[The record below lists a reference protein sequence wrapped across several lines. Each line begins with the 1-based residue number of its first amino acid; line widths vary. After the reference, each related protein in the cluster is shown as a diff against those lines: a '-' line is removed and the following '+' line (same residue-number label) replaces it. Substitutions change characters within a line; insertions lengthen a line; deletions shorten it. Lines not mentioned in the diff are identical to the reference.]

1 MPAEKTTIDRG
12 GTTPGPGGGH
22 AALARADRLYG
33 RLLWILPAALRREY
47 GAAMRQTFAD
57 LCAARVDAWG
67 RGLAP
72 VLAHGVVDLVGGA
85 AQEWAATLFARD
97 RWHRRTAAAMCV
109 LAGLL
114 VLYSQV
120 RYPAN
125 LPRIDYLAQYLL
137 LLAILAALAH
147 RFATGATASARTVV
161 CALATLPAWLV
172 GARFPVAAPGYVAA
186 VIAVAAIGEAASD
199 RMRFAGLRAGV
210 AVGVLAGVTL
220 LAVDVTTGIVG
231 MNGLVHD
238 PTYHAEFL
246 RTGQPD
252 PAAYIIGARICG
264 GATLLLACVAAGA
277 VLGLAASA
285 GRAVTGSITRAG

>member
-1 MPAEKTTIDRG
+1 MRRDEMAIGRGKTAPGRG
-12 GTTPGPGGGH
+12 GSR
-22 AALARADRLYG
+22 AALERADRLYA
-33 RLLWILPAALRREY
+33 RLLWMLPAGLRREY

-57 LCAARVDAWG
+57 LCAARVDARG
-67 RGLAP
+67 HGLAP

-85 AQEWAATLFARD
+85 AQEWAVTLLARD
-97 RWHRRTAAAMCV
+97 RWHRSTAAGMCA

-114 VLYSQV
+114 VLYSQA

-137 LLAILAALAH
+137 LLAVLAALAH
-147 RFATGATASARTVV
+147 GFATGATASARTVV

-172 GARFPVAAPGYVAA
+172 GPRFPLATLGYVATM
-186 VIAVAAIGEAASD
+186 IAVAAIGEAPHD
-199 RMRFAGLRAGV
+199 GMRFAGLCAGLG
-210 AVGVLAGVTL
+210 VGVLAGVTL
-220 LAVDVTTGIVG
+220 LAVKVTTGIVA
-231 MNGLVHD
+231 MDNLVHD
-238 PTYHAEFL
+238 PTYRAEFL

-264 GATLLLACVAAGA
+264 SAILLLACVAAGT

-285 GRAVTGSITRAG
+285 GRAVTGQITRAG